1 MLPLVPLL
9 VILGTS
15 FVYELSSRVD
25 ARGAIAAIAVLARC
39 HSCAVDVVADQL
51 CRCRS
56 ALDRFVDRRGEW
68 RARGV
73 RSLCR
78 LPGNART
85 PWVRLT
91 TDQGPCGHRW
101 SRRICVYDRFDF
113 SEPRKGSAAAF
124 YRHLLSQPHLE
135 VSNGRPTSGYFN
147 PVLRI
152 VALDGSVARL
162 QKIAGDIRAA
172 APGLTVRLVE
182 QPASNVQ

>member
-1 MLPLVPLL
+1 MADIV
-9 VILGTS
+9 VTS
-15 FVYELSSRVD
+15 N
-25 ARGAIAAIAVLARC
+25 LA
-39 HSCAVDVVADQL
+39 
-51 CRCRS
+51 
-56 ALDRFVDRRGEW
+56 
-68 RARGV
+68 
-73 RSLCR
+73 
-78 LPGNART
+78 
-85 PWVRLT
+85 
-91 TDQGPCGHRW
+91 
-101 SRRICVYDRFDF
+101 YDRFDF
-113 SEPRKGSAAAF
+113 SPARKGSVQADSAAF